1 MENNDNNIDVVISGE
16 ETVNT
21 NIVNDGNIDTTI
33 INNKELNV
41 NIQNTEKV
49 DAEVTTEESLD
60 ASINTTKDVSATIKN
75 NGELN
80 TTIIE
85 NGSVASYNSLI
96 SKPQIN
102 GVELVGN
109 KTTEELNINANT
121 IKVDDKTL
129 NQVLEQT
136 ITEKDLAEKGYITSY
151 TEIDPTVPA
160 HVKNITEADIL
171 RWDSNDDSF
180 SGDYNDLRN
189 KPTIPTKTSEL
200 ENDCGFLTEVK
211 VPTKVSELD
220 NDTGFITQEIV
231 PVNLSQLAN
240 DTGFITLDTVEEQ
253 GYLKQYTETDPVYT
267 ADKPLLATKEE
278 LNAKPSF
285 SDLPTK
291 TSQLLNDSGFLTKHQ
306 TVAAVAK
313 SGSYKD
319 LIDKP
324 TIPTKTSELLNDS
337 GYITNADV
345 DAKGFLTEHQDLTAY
360 AKKVDIPTNISSLTN
375 DTGYITIAD
384 VESKRYT
391 TLEEVSNQGYLTEHQ
406 DLSAYALKTE
416 LPTLVSELDNDIG
429 YITASDNIASATKAT
444 QDGSGNNIEN
454 TYLKR
459 SGGTM
464 TGDINFSGA
473 QSLHWN
479 AGAYRQK
486 IVIQDDSV
494 SDTDVFKFQ
503 QSTNN
508 GSSYGDLMTIKDNGE
523 IVANKFTG
531 ELNGNAATATR
542 ANNADMATNAET
554 ANTATTA
561 TSASTATK
569 AEQDIKGQKI
579 DETYIK
585 SLSVSGT
592 TITYTKGDNSTGTIK
607 TQDTNTTYG
616 LATQTSN
623 GLMSSTDKT
632 KLDGIESGAQVNTIT
647 GVKGNSETSYRT
659 GNVNITKANIGLGN
673 VENKSSATI
682 RGELT
687 ASNITTGLGYTPLNS
702 NLKGAANGLAELD
715 SDGKVPAAQLPSYVD
730 DVLEYSSLSA
740 FPSKGESGKIYV
752 DTSTNLTYRWS
763 GSGYVIISSSLALG
777 ETSSTAYR
785 GDRGKTAYDHSQKTS
800 GNPHKVTKSDVG
812 LGNVDNTADANK
824 TVKEAKKTTGTLTI
838 QKNGTNVQTF
848 NGSSNTTANITVPT
862 KVSELNND
870 SGFIK
875 NSDSIYD
882 GRMYWGGA
890 DRAGNITPSDMGCID
905 EFGHNKLAFLPASCI
920 KVEYTVDGGST
931 WVDYGLTDEQKV
943 QLVTSQDIGV
953 YIGKATVSAK
963 NGTLTNDNCQNY
975 QARITI
981 CTRDS
986 NKNPVLHTA
995 SKKWLINYNTNGANG
1010 TKCLI
1015 EQKTID
1021 NYNNDI
1027 DTWSTV
1033 GTYTITGWSGWNSI
1047 VSRSSSFG
1055 GSPTQTSQIAAI
1067 RFTTY
1072 ITSVN
1077 TEYNCCSSFLGIRLI
1092 GSTNWTVPSEMAKS
1106 GRIYTFDSYKNVTF
1120 PAKVTATSFNGKAT
1134 SAENADNANT
1144 VNNLTVKTAVPENAK
1159 FTDTTYSDA
1168 TQTVHGLMSTTDKK
1182 KLDGIAT
1189 GATANSASNT
1199 TPKVAGTAAVG
1210 SETSFAR
1217 GDHVHPAQTSVTG
1230 NAGTATKLATART
1243 INGVSFDGSANITI
1257 TANPKATQLTSEDL
1271 NTLYGEAKIGYYYA
1285 GGSNSI
1291 KNKPSGVDAFSLNV
1305 YRSANGYFIQE
1316 LTEGNTTPMAKYI
1329 RQYNAGSWSSWT
1341 KMQYTD
1347 THYTTKLYAGTS
1359 TGSANASTTNGNTNL
1374 ILMDNTTVRNRVAIK
1389 GTGATTVTSDA
1400 NGVITVNSTNTTYNN
1415 ATTTAAGLMSAT
1427 DKTTLDG
1434 LSTNYLAKSGG
1445 QMTGPISFKDGAA
1458 LPSKTL
1464 SYVTGIDSFANGGQ
1478 MGYCATSSLSVG
1490 SATKATKDSD
1500 GNIIKDTYLKKTD
1513 AVGDSVPIGAVMM
1526 WPTNTAPNK
1535 YLICDGSAVSRTTY
1549 EKLFSIIGTTF
1560 GTGDG
1565 STTFNLPNMKDKF
1578 VMGTSS
1584 NAALASTGGAATVTL
1599 TVAQMPSHT
1608 HTQNSHNH
1616 TQNSHNHTQ
1625 NGHTHTLNGH
1635 THGFS
1640 GTTSESGWHTHWCTT
1655 YNGAT
1660 GGYEYVRPNGWSG
1673 QNGDRAIAGNGNHTH
1688 SYSGTTGGNSGN
1700 TSSTTATNN
1709 ATTATNQ
1716 ATTATN
1722 QNTGGGE
1729 AHTNIPPY
1737 ISMNY
1742 IIRALA

>member
-21 NIVNDGNIDTTI
+21 NIVNDGKIDTTI
-33 INNKELNV
+33 IDNKELNV

-49 DAEVTTEESLD
+49 DAEMTTEELLD
-60 ASINTTKDVSATIKN
+60 ANINTTDNISATIEN
-75 NGELN
+75 NGKLN
-80 TTIIE
+80 TTVIE
-85 NGSVASYNSLI
+85 NGNTTSYNSLI
-96 SKPQIN
+96 SKPKIN
-102 GVELVGN
+102 GIELIGN
-109 KTTEELNINANT
+109 KTTEELNINADT
-121 IKVDDKTL
+121 IKVNNKTL

-136 ITEKDLAEKGYITSY
+136 ITEEDLAEKGYMTSY

-189 KPTIPTKTSEL
+189 KPLIPTKTSEL
-200 ENDCGFLTEVK
+200 ENDIGFLTEVK
-211 VPTKVSELD
+211 VPTKVGELD
-220 NDTGFITQEIV
+220 NDVGFITQEVV

-240 DTGFITLDTVEEQ
+240 DTGFITLDTVEKQ
-253 GYLKQYTETDPVYT
+253 GYLKQYTETDPIYT
-267 ADKPLLATKEE
+267 ADKPSLATKEE
-278 LNAKPSF
+278 LNAKPNF

-291 TSQLLNDSGFLTKHQ
+291 TSQLLNDSGFLTTHQ

-313 SGSYKD
+313 SGSYRD

-324 TIPTKTSELLNDS
+324 VIPTKTSELTNDS

-345 DAKGFLTEHQDLTAY
+345 DSKGFLTEHQDLSAY

-375 DTGYITIAD
+375 DSKYITMAE

-406 DLSAYALKTE
+406 DLSSYALKIE
-416 LPTLVSELDNDIG
+416 IPTVISDLDNDVG
-429 YITASDNIASATKAT
+429 YITATDNIASATKAT

-479 AGAYRQK
+479 SGTYRQK
-486 IVIQDDSV
+486 IIVQDDNV
-494 SDTDVFKFQ
+494 SNTDVFKFQ
-503 QSTNN
+503 QSANN
-508 GSSYGDLMTIKDNGE
+508 GNSYGDLMTIKDNGE
-523 IVANKFTG
+523 VVANKFTG
-531 ELNGNAATATR
+531 ALNGNAATATS
-542 ANNADMATNAET
+542 ATNAG
-554 ANTATTA
+554 
-561 TSASTATK
+561 TSTK

-585 SLSVSGT
+585 ALAVSGT

-616 LATQTSN
+616 VATQTSN

-659 GNVNITKANIGLGN
+659 GNVNITKTNIGLGN

-687 ASNITTGLGYTPLNS
+687 SSNITTGLGYTPLNS

-715 SDGKVPAAQLPSYVD
+715 SNGKVPAAQLPSYVD
-730 DVLEYSSLSA
+730 DVLEYNSLSS
-740 FPSKGESGKIYV
+740 FPSTGESGKIYV

-763 GSGYVIISSSLALG
+763 GSGYVVISSSLALG
-777 ETSSTAYR
+777 ETNSTAYR

-838 QKNGTNVQTF
+838 QKNGTDIQTF
-848 NGSSNTTANITVPT
+848 NGSSNITANIVVPT
-862 KVSELNND
+862 KVSELSND
-870 SGFIK
+870 SGYLTTHQDITGKTNTSVLPNDNGEIK
-875 NSDSIYD
+875 TKFRISNKGYTGSGSATWYYPLCKFPSDN
-882 GRMYWGGA
+882 
-890 DRAGNITPSDMGCID
+890 AGNY
-905 EFGHNKLAFLPASCI
+905 AS
-920 KVEYTVDGGST
+920 
-931 WVDYGLTDEQKV
+931 
-943 QLVTSQDIGV
+943 
-953 YIGKATVSAK
+953 
-963 NGTLTNDNCQNY
+963 
-975 QARITI
+975 
-981 CTRDS
+981 
-986 NKNPVLHTA
+986 
-995 SKKWLINYNTNGANG
+995 
-1010 TKCLI
+1010 
-1015 EQKTID
+1015 
-1021 NYNNDI
+1021 
-1027 DTWSTV
+1027 
-1033 GTYTITGWSGWNSI
+1033 
-1047 VSRSSSFG
+1047 
-1055 GSPTQTSQIAAI
+1055 AI
-1067 RFTTY
+1067 
-1072 ITSVN
+1072 I
-1077 TEYNCCSSFLGIRLI
+1077 
-1092 GSTNWTVPSEMAKS
+1092 S
-1106 GRIYTFDSYKNVTF
+1106 GRIGGWVNSNMSSINALCWNRDSTGIALLDIAGGASSMSNIWSACDIVIYTDANAITDTVYLKCTSYFTFDLDLELFQSSAIILY
-1120 PAKVTATSFNGKAT
+1120 NG
-1134 SAENADNANT
+1134 SH
-1144 VNNLTVKTAVPENAK
+1144 LTTEPTGTLNAK
-1159 FTDTTYSDA
+1159 ASTTTKRVEIINGEMYIAGHKALTANNYTNYTTSKADTIKSLSISGKTLTYTKGDNTTGSLTTQDTTYSDV

-1189 GATANSASNT
+1189 GATANSASST

-1217 GDHVHPAQTSVTG
+1217 GDHVHPAQTTVSGNAGTATKLQNARTINGVSFDGSANIQIPYLYPIDLRTSLKPSNITNNRATFTFSSFGGLDGNDNDNHYVDGLILSSWANDSGGNVNAIIADKQNLGLYHYYGAFGANTWSQKKKIAYIDSNITG
-1230 NAGTATKLATART
+1230 NANTATKLATART
-1243 INGVSFDGSANITI
+1243 INGVSFDGSANITVADS
-1257 TANPKATQLTSEDL
+1257 TKLPLTGGTLSGAVNFAN
-1271 NTLYGEAKIGYYYA
+1271 NTLNKFGDDVSVGDVNQAGKLGIKGLNGATGIYFQPYSGSTAQSISIDGAGAMTISGKIK
-1285 GGSNSI
+1285 ST
-1291 KNKPSGVDAFSLNV
+1291 F
-1305 YRSANGYFIQE
+1305 
-1316 LTEGNTTPMAKYI
+1316 EGNLT
-1329 RQYNAGSWSSWT
+1329 
-1341 KMQYTD
+1341 
-1347 THYTTKLYAGTS
+1347 GT
-1359 TGSANASTTNGNTNL
+1359 
-1374 ILMDNTTVRNRVAIK
+1374 
-1389 GTGATTVTSDA
+1389 
-1400 NGVITVNSTNTTYNN
+1400 
-1415 ATTTAAGLMSAT
+1415 
-1427 DKTTLDG
+1427 
-1434 LSTNYLAKSGG
+1434 
-1445 QMTGPISFKDGAA
+1445 
-1458 LPSKTL
+1458 
-1464 SYVTGIDSFANGGQ
+1464 
-1478 MGYCATSSLSVG
+1478 
-1490 SATKATKDSD
+1490 ATKATQDSD

-1513 AVGDSVPIGAVMM
+1513 VVGDSTPIGAVMM

-1549 EKLFSIIGTTF
+1549 AKLFSIIGTTF

-1640 GTTSESGWHTHWCTT
+1640 GTTSENGWHTHWCTT

-1673 QNGDRAIAGNGNHTH
+1673 QNGNREIAGNGNHSH

-1700 TSSTTATNN
+1700 TSSTTASNQ

-1729 AHTNIPPY
+1729 AHNNIPPY

-1742 IIRALA
+1742 IIKALA

>member
-33 INNKELNV
+33 INNKELNI

-49 DAEVTTEESLD
+49 DAEMTTEESLY
-60 ASINTTKDVSATIKN
+60 ANINTTKDVSATIEN
-75 NGELN
+75 NGKLN

-85 NGSVASYNSLI
+85 NGSVASYNNLI

-102 GVELVGN
+102 GVELIGN
-109 KTTEELNINANT
+109 KTTEDLNINADT
-121 IKVDDKTL
+121 IKVDNKTL
-129 NQVLEQT
+129 SQVLEQT

-151 TEIDPTVPA
+151 TEMDPTVPA

-211 VPTKVSELD
+211 VPTKISELD

-231 PVNLSQLAN
+231 PVNLSQLTN

-253 GYLKQYTETDPVYT
+253 GYLKQYTETDPIYT

-278 LNAKPSF
+278 LNAKPNF

-306 TVAAVAK
+306 TVAVVAK

-345 DAKGFLTEHQDLTAY
+345 DAKGFLTEHQDLSAY

-391 TLEEVSNQGYLTEHQ
+391 TLEEVSNQGYLTKHQ

-416 LPTLVSELDNDIG
+416 LPTFVSELDNDIG
-429 YITASDNIASATKAT
+429 YITASDNVASATKAT

-464 TGDINFSGA
+464 TGDINFAGA

-479 AGAYRQK
+479 AGTYRQK

-494 SDTDVFKFQ
+494 SNIDVFKFQ

-508 GSSYGDLMTIKDNGE
+508 GNSYGDLMTIKDNGE
-523 IVANKFTG
+523 VVANKFTG

-554 ANTATTA
+554 ANLATNA
-561 TSASTATK
+561 TNANTATK
-569 AEQDIKGQKI
+569 AEQDIQGQKI

-632 KLDGIESGAQVNTIT
+632 KLDGVESGAQVNTIT

-730 DVLEYSSLSA
+730 DVLEYSSLSV
-740 FPSKGESGKIYV
+740 FPSTGESGKIYV

-763 GSGYVIISSSLALG
+763 GSGYVLISSSLALG

-785 GDRGKTAYDHSQKTS
+785 GDRGKIAYEHSLVTS

-824 TVKEAKKTTGTLTI
+824 TVKEAGKTTGTLTI

-862 KVSELNND
+862 KVSELSND
-870 SGFIK
+870 SGYLTVHQDISGKTNTSVLPNDNGEIK
-875 NSDSIYD
+875 TKFRIANKGYTGSRSTIWYYPLCKFPSDN
-882 GRMYWGGA
+882 
-890 DRAGNITPSDMGCID
+890 AGNY
-905 EFGHNKLAFLPASCI
+905 AS
-920 KVEYTVDGGST
+920 
-931 WVDYGLTDEQKV
+931 
-943 QLVTSQDIGV
+943 
-953 YIGKATVSAK
+953 
-963 NGTLTNDNCQNY
+963 
-975 QARITI
+975 
-981 CTRDS
+981 
-986 NKNPVLHTA
+986 
-995 SKKWLINYNTNGANG
+995 
-1010 TKCLI
+1010 
-1015 EQKTID
+1015 
-1021 NYNNDI
+1021 
-1027 DTWSTV
+1027 
-1033 GTYTITGWSGWNSI
+1033 
-1047 VSRSSSFG
+1047 
-1055 GSPTQTSQIAAI
+1055 AI
-1067 RFTTY
+1067 
-1072 ITSVN
+1072 I
-1077 TEYNCCSSFLGIRLI
+1077 
-1092 GSTNWTVPSEMAKS
+1092 S
-1106 GRIYTFDSYKNVTF
+1106 GRIGGWVNSNMSSINALCWNRDSTGIALMDIAGGASSMSSIWSMCDIVIYTDANATTDTVYLKCASYFTFDLDLEIFQSSATILYNGSY
-1120 PAKVTATSFNGKAT
+1120 
-1134 SAENADNANT
+1134 
-1144 VNNLTVKTAVPENAK
+1144 LTTEPTGTLNAK
-1159 FTDTTYSDA
+1159 ASTTTKRVEIVNGEMYIAGHKALTANNYTNYTTSKPDTIKSLSISGKTLTYTKGDDTTETLTTQDTTYSDA
-1168 TQTVHGLMSTTDKK
+1168 TQTVHGLMSTADKI
-1182 KLDGIAT
+1182 KLDGIAK
-1189 GATANSASNT
+1189 GATANSASTT
-1199 TPKVAGTAAVG
+1199 TPKAAGTAAVG
-1210 SETSFAR
+1210 SESAYAR
-1217 GDHVHPAQTSVTG
+1217 GDHVHPVQTSVTG

-1271 NTLYGEAKIGYYYA
+1271 NTLYREAKIGYYYA
-1285 GGSNSI
+1285 GGSNSV

-1305 YRSANGYFIQE
+1305 YRSASGYYIQE

-1329 RQYNAGSWSSWT
+1329 RQYNASSWSSWT
-1341 KMQYTD
+1341 IMKYTD
-1347 THYTTKLYAGTS
+1347 THYTTKLYAGAS

-1374 ILMDNTTVRNRVAIK
+1374 ILMDDSTVRNRVAIK

-1400 NGVITVNSTNTTYNN
+1400 NGVITVNSTNTTYSN

-1445 QMTGPISFKDGAA
+1445 QMSGPISFKDGAA

-1490 SATKATKDSD
+1490 SAIKATKDSD
-1500 GNIIKDTYLKKTD
+1500 GNVIKDTYLKKTE

-1526 WPTNTAPNK
+1526 WSTSKAPSK

-1549 EKLFSIIGTTF
+1549 EGLFSVIGTTF

-1565 STTFNLPNMKDKF
+1565 STTFNLPNMKDRF
-1578 VMGTSS
+1578 VMGTST
-1584 NAALASTGGAATVTL
+1584 NAALASTGGSATVTL

-1625 NGHTHTLNGH
+1625 GGHTHTLNGH

-1640 GTTSESGWHTHWCTT
+1640 GTTSESGWHTHWCVT

-1660 GGYEYVRPNGWSG
+1660 GAYEYVRPNGWSG
-1673 QNGDRAIAGNGNHTH
+1673 QNGDRDIAGAGNHTH
-1688 SYSGTTGGNSGN
+1688 TYSGTTGGNSGN